1 MYYTNIF
8 QNIFQRLVGTPA
20 QQTEGAA
27 QPMPVSPQQSIPP
40 VHPRV
45 SLIVFDPILPSQ
57 GGQRLRTIL
66 GWNET
71 NPLMEALIQDLREVS
86 YGYVNYQIVEHLL
99 VEDFP
104 PKEDGFVYT
113 GDTFLRAWRARTGF
127 HQPDTVDYHA
137 ILAGYDLVGKIN
149 RDEIDEVWLLGFPY
163 AGFYESRMAGPGA
176 FWINAPPIPD
186 TDQARQRF
194 VIMGFNYERGVGEML
209 ENFGHRA
216 EFTMDQVYRLAAGE
230 NLWQRFIR
238 HHRTHP
244 GQAEVGSI
252 HFAPNSRQDY
262 DWGNLSA
269 VPSRHHTWY
278 RFPDLSGSPVMV
290 DAREWGGGDMRAHH
304 KWWFRHIPHVEGESS
319 GVSHNWWEYIIDPER
334 VQR

>member
-1 MYYTNIF
+1 
-8 QNIFQRLVGTPA
+8 
-20 QQTEGAA
+20 
-27 QPMPVSPQQSIPP
+27 
-40 VHPRV
+40 
-45 SLIVFDPILPSQ
+45 
-57 GGQRLRTIL
+57 
-66 GWNET
+66 
-71 NPLMEALIQDLREVS
+71 MEVLIQDLREVS

-104 PKEDGFVYT
+104 PKEDGFAYT
-113 GDTFLRAWRARTGF
+113 GDTFLQAWRTGAGF

-149 RDEIDEVWLLGFPY
+149 RNEIDEVWLLGFPY

-176 FWINAPPIPD
+176 FWINAPPIPG
-186 TDQARQRF
+186 THQARRRF
-194 VIMGFNYERGVGEML
+194 VMMGFNYERGVGEML

-216 EFTMDQVYRLAAGE
+216 EFTMDQLYRRAGGE

-278 RFPDLSGSPVMV
+278 RFPDLSGSPTMV
-290 DAREWGGGDMRAHH
+290 DAREWGGGDIRAHH
-304 KWWFRHIPHVEGESS
+304 QWWFRHIPHFEGESS
-319 GVSHNWWEYIIDPER
+319 GVSHNWWEYIIDPNR
-334 VQR
+334 VQTGGSAG